1 MQAVQVC
8 AIPAAAM
15 RGSRQPAVRPLTTD
29 LQKKVRALSRH
40 RRGKVAHA
48 AHTTL
53 VKVDQW
59 GRGAAVAAELASAI
73 ERAALGSMERKS
85 KKKPAA

>member
-1 MQAVQVC
+1 
-8 AIPAAAM
+8 M
-15 RGSRQPAVRPLTTD
+15 RGSRTPALRPLTSD
-29 LQKKVRALSRH
+29 LQNKLRGLSRH

-59 GRGAAVAAELASAI
+59 GRGDGLPADLAGAI
-73 ERAALGSMERKS
+73 ERAVVGATERKA
-85 KKKPAA
+85 KV

>member
-1 MQAVQVC
+1 
-8 AIPAAAM
+8 M
-15 RGSRQPAVRPLTTD
+15 RGSRTPALRPQTND
-29 LQKKVRALSRH
+29 LQNKLRGLSRH

-59 GRGAAVAAELASAI
+59 ARGDGVAADVAGAI
-73 ERAALGSMERKS
+73 ERAMLGTAERKS
-85 KKKPAA
+85 KAKTA

>member
-1 MQAVQVC
+1 
-8 AIPAAAM
+8 M
-15 RGSRQPAVRPLTTD
+15 RGSRTPALRPLTTD
-29 LQKKVRALSRH
+29 LQDKLRGLSRH

-59 GRGAAVAAELASAI
+59 ARGDGLPADVAGAI
-73 ERAALGSMERKS
+73 ERAMLAAAERKS
-85 KKKPAA
+85 KAKTA

>member
-1 MQAVQVC
+1 
-8 AIPAAAM
+8 M
-15 RGSRQPAVRPLTTD
+15 RGSRTPALRPLTTD
-29 LQKKVRALSRH
+29 LQKKLQGLSRH

-59 GRGAAVAAELASAI
+59 ARGDGVSADLAGAI
-73 ERAALGSMERKS
+73 ERAMLGAAERKS
-85 KKKPAA
+85 KAKTA

>member
-1 MQAVQVC
+1 
-8 AIPAAAM
+8 M
-15 RGSRQPAVRPLTTD
+15 RGSRQPAVRLLTTD
-29 LQKKVRALSRH
+29 VQKKVRALSRH

-59 GRGAAVAAELASAI
+59 GRGDAVVAELAGAI
-73 ERAALGSMERKS
+73 ERAALGVLDRKS
-85 KKKPAA
+85 KKKASA

>member
-1 MQAVQVC
+1 
-8 AIPAAAM
+8 M
-15 RGSRQPAVRPLTTD
+15 RGSRSPALRTLTSD
-29 LQKKVRALSRH
+29 LQNKLRTLSRH

-59 GRGAAVAAELASAI
+59 GRGDGLPGDLAGAI
-73 ERAALGSMERKS
+73 ERATKV
-85 KKKPAA
+85 

>member
-1 MQAVQVC
+1 
-8 AIPAAAM
+8 M
-15 RGSRQPAVRPLTTD
+15 RGSRTPALRPLTTD
-29 LQKKVRALSRH
+29 LQDKLRGLSRH

-59 GRGAAVAAELASAI
+59 ARGDGLPVDIAGAI
-73 ERAALGSMERKS
+73 ERAMLAAAERKS
-85 KKKPAA
+85 KAKTP

>member
-1 MQAVQVC
+1 
-8 AIPAAAM
+8 M
-15 RGSRQPAVRPLTTD
+15 RGSRTPALRPQTND
-29 LQKKVRALSRH
+29 LQNKLRSLSRH

-59 GRGAAVAAELASAI
+59 GRGDELPNDLSGAI
-73 ERAALGSMERKS
+73 ERAVVSAMERKS
-85 KKKPAA
+85 KKKQ

>member
-1 MQAVQVC
+1 
-8 AIPAAAM
+8 M
-15 RGSRQPAVRPLTTD
+15 RGSRSPALRTLTSD
-29 LQKKVRALSRH
+29 LQNKLRTLSRH

-59 GRGAAVAAELASAI
+59 GRGDGLPGDLAGAI
-73 ERAALGSMERKS
+73 ERAVAGATERKT
-85 KKKPAA
+85 KV

>member
-1 MQAVQVC
+1 
-8 AIPAAAM
+8 M
-15 RGSRQPAVRPLTTD
+15 RGSRTPALRPLTSE
-29 LQKKVRALSRH
+29 LQNKLRTLSRH

-59 GRGAAVAAELASAI
+59 GRGDGLPADLASAI
-73 ERAALGSMERKS
+73 ERAMATAMAPKA
-85 KKKPAA
+85 KAKTA

>member
-1 MQAVQVC
+1 
-8 AIPAAAM
+8 M
-15 RGSRQPAVRPLTTD
+15 RGSRSPALRPLTTD
-29 LQKKVRALSRH
+29 LQNKLRGLSRH

-59 GRGAAVAAELASAI
+59 ARGGAMPADLSGAI
-73 ERAALGSMERKS
+73 ERVMLAAAERKS
-85 KKKPAA
+85 KAKTA

>member
-1 MQAVQVC
+1 
-8 AIPAAAM
+8 M
-15 RGSRQPAVRPLTTD
+15 RGSRQPAVRLLTSD
-29 LQKKVRALSRH
+29 LQNKVRGLSRH

-59 GRGAAVAAELASAI
+59 GRGAAVAVDVATAI
-73 ERAALGSMERKS
+73 EHAAAGALESKA